1 MDVASIILR
10 VNWSMNGCCWSCLQ
24 TTRDCLSLLKTLM
37 SSWLLLLEQQQLAG
51 GLLPDSCGDA
61 ASPEPSWRPRRASS
75 SSGAALDLHRTE
87 GVLFMLL
94 CSYDPLV
101 RQEALQL
108 LGLVRTLHQQLASTS
123 GAAEVAWGKHPSGAA
138 GVSSSVDLQSGGL
151 PAPGYTTP
159 RGLGGQTQAGGAAPS
174 PGGASAAATG
184 GSSTPL
190 GAGSTPPSGMGGVV
204 DGILS
209 MAGDLVDSVAS
220 SSSSASRVAGGMGGL
235 FTRHRATASR
245 DSSEAPLFGRCRREA
260 RKLNSCCLCLFIS
273 CSAVAVCLS
282 AAGL

>member
-1 MDVASIILR
+1 MFVQAWCRHSRMVQSL
-10 VNWSMNGCCWSCLQ
+10 VNKDGCWCCLQ

-61 ASPEPSWRPRRASS
+61 ATPEPGWRPRGVSSSSS

-108 LGLVRTLHQQLASTS
+108 LGLVRTLHQQLASTG
-123 GAAEVAWGKHPSGAA
+123 GAADAPWGSAGRHPSGAA
-138 GVSSSVDLQSGGL
+138 GLSSSIDLQTGGL
-151 PAPGYTTP
+151 VAPGYTTP
-159 RGLGGQTQAGGAAPS
+159 RGLAGQPTAAGGATPS
-174 PGGASAAATG
+174 PGGGSAAATG
-184 GSSTPL
+184 GTTTPL

-209 MAGDLVDSVAS
+209 MAGNLVDSVAS
-220 SSSSASRVAGGMGGL
+220 SGSSASLVAGGMGGL

-245 DSSEAPLFGRCRREA
+245 DSSEAPLFGEGGREGA
-260 RKLNSCCLCLFIS
+260 P
-273 CSAVAVCLS
+273 AVHACI
-282 AAGL
+282 